1 MPPENLVV
9 SEIFGPTFQGE
20 GPALGQ
26 RCGFV
31 RLGRCPLNCSWC
43 DSKFSWD
50 WSQYDPAR
58 ELTEMTVDQ
67 VVARLS
73 TMAIDTIVVT
83 GGEPLLQQ
91 RRMVPLLQKFGR
103 LRWKTHIETAGT
115 IAWQDDPQLV
125 DQWVVSPKLANSG
138 MTARRRL
145 RYDVLAGFNQL
156 GAAFKFVVVEP
167 EDFDEIDHIARRAG
181 IPPTSIWVMPEGTDA
196 RTVAK
201 RTASLADGALARGWN
216 MTTRL
221 HVLAWG
227 DERGR

>member
-1 MPPENLVV
+1 VIVV
-9 SEIFGPTFQGE
+9 NEIFGPTFQGE
-20 GPALGQ
+20 GPAIGK

-31 RLGRCPLNCSWC
+31 RLGRCNLACSWC

-50 WSQYDPAR
+50 WSQYDPAQ
-58 ELTEMTVDQ
+58 ELTEMTPEQ
-67 VVARLS
+67 IVARLS
-73 TMAIDTIVVT
+73 TMAVDTIVLT

-91 RRMVPLLQKFGR
+91 RRLEPLLKSFRR
-103 LRWKTHIETAGT
+103 LRWNAHVETAGT
-115 IAWQDDPQLV
+115 IAWEQDPKLI

-145 RYDVLAGFNQL
+145 RYAVLTKFVEL
-156 GAAFKFVVVEP
+156 RAAFKFVVVSP
-167 EDFDEIDHIARRAG
+167 ADFDEIDHIARRAG

-196 RTVAK
+196 RTIAK
-201 RTASLADGALARGWN
+201 RTALLADAALARGWN